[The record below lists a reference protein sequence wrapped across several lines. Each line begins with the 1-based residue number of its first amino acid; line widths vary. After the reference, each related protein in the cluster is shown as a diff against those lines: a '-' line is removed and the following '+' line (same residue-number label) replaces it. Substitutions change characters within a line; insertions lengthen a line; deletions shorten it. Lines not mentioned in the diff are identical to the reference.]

1 MTPRRPV
8 VAGAMVLCVLAA
20 APPRAARS
28 QQLTISLSDALTY
41 YEAGERDAVVR
52 ALTAAKGSD
61 TFALIP
67 FFEHDSEAWIQADG
81 PAEAGRRR
89 LLVATFALE
98 TAYAGLDHQWE
109 VSKAVVQWACEM
121 WRKSGPPTPAEHTWT
136 LAALALLEANF
147 VPPSRATG
155 LANPDVRAHLKHI
168 TERFPDE
175 PRVSLAL
182 ALLKEYEFWTG
193 HYRLRGVSGAPIFI
207 HNDDVA
213 ATVLPALDEAARQ
226 AANRPEAQLRR
237 GFLEYRLGRSEAA
250 LADLTAAAAG
260 DDDLTRTYLAQLFI
274 GWVHER
280 EGRKAEATA
289 WFRRAYET
297 LPALSAA
304 LALGVRLY
312 EDEAVAVAN
321 GDVHGDERDEADTL
335 VEAALLGAAGRT
347 DPWKDYGYGDLR
359 RWPAL
364 IAELRAMAGAS

>member
-1 MTPRRPV
+1 VIPPRPV
-8 VAGAMVLCVLAA
+8 IVGALVLCVLAA
-20 APPRAARS
+20 TPARVVPS
-28 QQLTISLSDALTY
+28 QQLTLSLADALTY

-52 ALTAAKGSD
+52 ALTAARGSD
-61 TFALIP
+61 AFALVP
-67 FFEHDSEAWIQADG
+67 FFEKDSEAWIQADG
-81 PAEAGRRR
+81 PTEVDRRR

-109 VSKAVVQWACEM
+109 ISKAVVQWACEM
-121 WRKSGPPTPAEHTWT
+121 WRKSGPPTPAEHAWM
-136 LAALALLEANF
+136 LAGLALLEANF
-147 VPPSRATG
+147 VPPSRQDG
-155 LANPDVRAHLKHI
+155 LANPEVRAHLKHI
-168 TERFPDE
+168 TDRFPDE

-193 HYRLRGVSGAPIFI
+193 HYRVRGVRSAPII
-207 HNDDVA
+207 VHNDDVA
-213 ATVLPALDEAARQ
+213 ATVLPALEEAARQ
-226 AANRPEAQLRR
+226 ESNRPEAQLRR

-250 LADLTAAAAG
+250 LADLSAAAAG
-260 DDDLTRTYLAQLFI
+260 DDDRTRTYLAHLFI

-280 EGRKAEATA
+280 DGRKAEATA
-289 WFRRAYET
+289 SFRRAYET

-312 EDEAVAVAN
+312 EDEA
-321 GDVHGDERDEADTL
+321 DERDEADSL

-364 IAELRAMAGAS
+364 IGELRSMAGAS